1 MTYKP
6 LAGLFSCADVPPKT
20 GKQLP
25 DNGNTTACH
34 GYLTLIFNG
43 LKNGTGIENK
53 KETGKNDAEK
63 INRPHCDPGH
73 GRNA

>member
-1 MTYKP
+1 MTFKP
-6 LAGLFSCADVPPKT
+6 LTGLFSCAEVTPKT

-25 DNGNTTACH
+25 DYGSGTATQDFH
-34 GYLTLIFNG
+34 QLIFND
-43 LKNGTGIENK
+43 LKNGTGIETK
-53 KETGKNDAEK
+53 GKTGKSDAEK